1 MAIERLSGE
10 VVRYLVADLGTTQVY
25 REDFKNAILQ
35 ACAEQGIED
44 LKKEGQRP
52 WKAVCRRVG
61 EILFPD
67 NNVLR
72 DHKLYINNSKAVG
85 YSTNNR
91 FDYIL
96 LNAICDEYIYW
107 SDIYNKLCSTVA
119 FSYVVNIPTTT
130 IDLWKGAESSS
141 ESFKIWE
148 KLQGTR
154 KDCITDKAYDAN
166 SPVGAMFVGNNEFAM
181 NQPGI
186 SDAATQRTALTA
198 DQLPQLGSTPNCT
211 KIADNSVKSEVVNE

>member
-1 MAIERLSGE
+1 MATERLSGE
-10 VVRYLVADLGTTQVY
+10 VVKYLVADLGSTQVY
-25 REDFKNAILQ
+25 REDFKSAILQ

-72 DHKLYINNSKAVG
+72 DHKLYINNSKAVE
-85 YSTNNR
+85 YSNNNR

-107 SDIYNKLCSTVA
+107 SDIYNKLCSAVA

-130 IDLWKGAESSS
+130 IDLWRNTEPSS
-141 ESFKIWE
+141 ESFKIWQ
-148 KLQGTR
+148 KLQGNR
-154 KDCITDKAYDAN
+154 KDCIKDKAYDSN
-166 SPVGAMFVGNNEFAM
+166 SPVGSMFVGNNEFGM

-186 SDAATQRTALTA
+186 GDEATKRVAQSAEDLPRLDTKNGFELT
-198 DQLPQLGSTPNCT
+198 DNLQENT
-211 KIADNSVKSEVVNE
+211 INSV

>member
-1 MAIERLSGE
+1 MAAERLSGE
-10 VVRYLVADLGTTQVY
+10 VVKYLVADLGDIQVY

-35 ACAEQGIED
+35 ACEEQGIKD
-44 LKKEGQRP
+44 LKSEGQRP

-72 DHKLYINNSKAVG
+72 DHKLYVNNSKAVE

-96 LNAICDEYIYW
+96 LNNICDEYIYW

-119 FSYVVNIPTTT
+119 YSYWVNIPTTT
-130 IDLWKGAESSS
+130 IDLWRRAEPSS
-141 ESFKIWE
+141 ESFKIWK
-148 KLQGTR
+148 KLQGNR
-154 KDCITDKAYDAN
+154 KDCIKDKAYDSN
-166 SPVGAMFVGNNEFAM
+166 SPVGSMFVGNNEFGM

-186 SDAATQRTALTA
+186 GTEATQRIAQKAEDLPRLDLQNSTELT
-198 DQLPQLGSTPNCT
+198 
-211 KIADNSVKSEVVNE
+211 DNLQKGVIDNA